1 MRRIFSKG
9 RGKHNQIIPIVII
22 LLSVFF
28 LICLFSL
35 SFSDKIGQAKHKLRI
50 SIFSGVFSDVIE
62 SGSGLIGYQVN
73 KDNKIYPFPLNMAS
87 NFYDLHNFVS
97 ASTIIPQYS
106 EVIRYETRED
116 TRYYSDNTRYYS
128 DNTQFDRET
137 IRHDTEVDAMHYS
150 ENASH
155 NSENTTQNI
164 IGFNKMA
171 KNKLSKE
178 YILTNGSIFNG
189 DGYEEYKE
197 AGAFYDKNKELPV
210 RIMDGAIDFNEF
222 EWGYG
227 GQGAS
232 IETMRSYNGTPF
244 TLEQLRDVN
253 FLVRNFYICAGGVVI
268 TDELFDSEVML
279 EKDMTI
285 KTSNDKPQ
293 ILIYHTHSQEAFID
307 SREGVM
313 EDTVVGIGDLLT
325 EVLQDKF
332 GYEVI
337 HDRSVYDVVNG
348 KLDRNFAYNY
358 ARDGILKILEENPS
372 IDVVIDLHRDG
383 NNERTIYI
391 DGKETAQ
398 IMLYN
403 GLSRNAKGPITRL
416 DNPNLHDNLAF
427 TFQLQLK
434 SLEMYPKLIYKNY
447 LETLRYNLDVRPKSL
462 LLEWG
467 TNFNSLESARNAVE
481 PFAEVLDAV
490 LRGQK
495 ISR

>member
-22 LLSVFF
+22 ILSVFF

-35 SFSDKIGQAKHKLRI
+35 SFSDKIGQAKHKLRT
-50 SIFSGVFSDVIE
+50 SIFSWVFSDVME

-73 KDNKIYPFPLNMAS
+73 KDNEIYPFPLNMAS

-106 EVIRYETRED
+106 EVIRYET
-116 TRYYSDNTRYYS
+116 
-128 DNTQFDRET
+128 
-137 IRHDTEVDAMHYS
+137 DAMHYS
-150 ENASH
+150 EN
-155 NSENTTQNI
+155 TTQNK

-178 YILTNGSIFNG
+178 YILTNGFIFNG
-189 DGYEEYKE
+189 NGYEEYKE
-197 AGAFYDKNKELPV
+197 VGAFYDKNTELPV

-232 IETMRSYNGTPF
+232 IEIMRSYNGTPF

-268 TDELFDSEVML
+268 TDELFDSESML

-325 EVLQDKF
+325 EVLQEKY
-332 GYEVI
+332 GYEVV

-383 NNERTIYI
+383 NDERTIYI

-490 LRGQK
+490 LREQ
-495 ISR
+495 